1 MARIAG
7 VNIPAQKRV
16 EIALRYIYGIGPM
29 RAKAI
34 CTKVGIPTERRVND
48 LTDDEIF
55 KIREVIDTDYK
66 VEGDLRRDVAMNIK
80 RLMDLGCYRGLRHRK
95 GLPVHGQRTH
105 TNARTRK
112 GPARPIAGKKK
123 VTK

>member
-7 VNIPAQKRV
+7 VNIPSDKCLN
-16 EIALRYIYGIGPM
+16 IALTYIYGIGLTTSNN
-29 RAKAI
+29 I
-34 CTKVGIPTERRVND
+34 CDALKIGKSVRVHQ

-55 KIREVIDTDYK
+55 KIREYIDKNYS
-66 VEGDLRRDVAMNIK
+66 VEGDKRREVSINIK
-80 RLMDLGCYRGLRHRK
+80 RLQDMRCYRGIRHTK
-95 GLPVHGQRTH
+95 KLPVNGQRTK

-112 GPARPIAGKKK
+112 GKAIPVAGKKM